1 MPDLLAG
8 VRIPEAEGGA
18 RTGEECPVCLDPP
31 LHPVTLPCGHI
42 FCFLCAKASL
52 NTSHDV
58 LIWIYIFSVQGL
70 TRQGGDGGQCS
81 LCRRD
86 IPDSYLDSS
95 QVMTGAMA
103 DLEQDQEGGDQADMS
118 AMFDNV
124 RLN

>member
-31 LHPVTLPCGHI
+31 LHPVSLPCGHI

-52 NTSHDV
+52 NTSLDV
-58 LIWIYIFSVQGL
+58 LIWMYIFSVQGL

-81 LCRRD
+81 LCRRG